1 MRGLTPRATHNSGSV
16 DVREQCAW
24 CLGNI
29 AGDCT
34 ELRDLVLQHGAMQPL
49 IANIMQP
56 ENATILRNATWT
68 LSNFCRD
75 KPRVAMDRCERSCLF
90 AKPKLRSS
98 DARLGRPRAACARR
112 PRR

>member
-1 MRGLTPRATHNSGSV
+1 MIPASSRLLVAALGPAPGFLASVMPSEAAMASAPRATHNSGSV

-49 IANIMQP
+49 LANVARP
-56 ENATILRNATWT
+56 ENQTILRNATWT
-68 LSNFCRD
+68 LSNFCRG
-75 KPRVAMDRCERSCLF
+75 KPQVAMERC
-90 AKPKLRSS
+90 A
-98 DARLGRPRAACARR
+98 
-112 PRR
+112 